1 MSSAVEEYYTDV
13 LRSLAKTKGARCP
26 GEEICTTD
34 RIKGEIARRSGE
46 TLETFCNKE
55 RCVFFPTKPGT
66 VPASLI
72 SAINTI
78 EDLQDDT
85 NIGIVPSLEL
95 SAWEIAAFKAA
106 TRARKIVENEE
117 LSKDPSSS
125 NQHPGDTA
133 VPGQG
138 DKSGIT
144 W

>member
-1 MSSAVEEYYTDV
+1 MSSAIEEYYTDV
-13 LRSLAKTKGARCP
+13 LRSLTKSKGARCP
-26 GEEICTTD
+26 GEIICTTD
-34 RIKGEIARRSGE
+34 LIKGEIARRSGE

-55 RCVFFPTKPGT
+55 RCVLFPTKPGNT
-66 VPASLI
+66 PASLV
-72 SAINTI
+72 SAVNTV
-78 EDLQDDT
+78 EDLQDDV

-117 LSKDPSSS
+117 LSKDQSSS
-125 NQHPGDTA
+125 SQHPGDTA

-138 DKSGIT
+138 DKSGIN